1 MIKNIRQQHVAIV
14 PHWLAD
20 AVMASSE
27 DVTPEVFA
35 DYEKLST
42 IVSESD
48 VSSYHLLQ
56 SLRSNYVKGFADMES
71 ISMKP
76 NNLKWLEEHASAVA
90 KCQDRFNVVVK
101 TDKENELL
109 SCSNF
114 KPVSGGSDT
123 LILLS
128 SRGDDTSLTF
138 EKDCV
143 GVLSTNM
150 TFDEY
155 KLYDIYRE
163 YMVKQVLIVQLCEE

>member
-1 MIKNIRQQHVAIV
+1 MAIV

-27 DVTPEVFA
+27 NVTPEVFA

-56 SLRSNYVKGFADMES
+56 SIRSNYVQGFADMES

-76 NNLKWLEEHASAVA
+76 NNLKWLEEHAHAVA
-90 KCQDRFNVVVK
+90 KRQDQFKVILAK
-101 TDKENELL
+101 DKDDDLVA
-109 SCSNF
+109 CGNF
-114 KPVSGGSDT
+114 KPVAVDSDT
-123 LILLS
+123 LVLLS
-128 SRGDDTSLTF
+128 SRGDVTSLTF

-143 GVLSTNM
+143 GELSKQM

-155 KLYDIYRE
+155 KHYDIYKAF
-163 YMVKQVLIVQLCEE
+163 MLK